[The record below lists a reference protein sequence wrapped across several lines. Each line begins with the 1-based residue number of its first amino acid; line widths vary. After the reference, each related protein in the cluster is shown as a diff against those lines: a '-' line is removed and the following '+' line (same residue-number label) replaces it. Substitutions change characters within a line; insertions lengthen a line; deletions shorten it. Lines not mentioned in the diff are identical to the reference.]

1 MDTAGFLSQA
11 EEQRVGAAIAAA
23 ERATTAEIKVVV
35 LRWCWS
41 DLAGKAVEVFHRLA
55 LDRTKA
61 HNCVLILVV
70 RANRE
75 FIIYGDR
82 GISARVG
89 FDYWFDVR
97 DVMAGHFRAG
107 RMAEGV
113 CEAIGMIGE
122 KMAEH
127 YPAQGE
133 NPNEIDDAIVHES

>member
-1 MDTAGFLSQA
+1 MDTEGFLSQSD
-11 EEQRVGAAIAAA
+11 ERRVEAAIAAA
-23 ERATTAEIKVVV
+23 ERATTAEMKIVV

-41 DLAGKAVEVFHRLA
+41 DLARKAIEVFHRLG

-61 HNCVLILVV
+61 HNCVLILIV
-70 RANRE
+70 RSNRE

-82 GISARVG
+82 GITARVG

-97 DVMAGHFRAG
+97 DVMAGHFREG
-107 RMAEGV
+107 RIVEGL

-122 KMAEH
+122 KLVEH
-127 YPAQGE
+127 YPTQGE